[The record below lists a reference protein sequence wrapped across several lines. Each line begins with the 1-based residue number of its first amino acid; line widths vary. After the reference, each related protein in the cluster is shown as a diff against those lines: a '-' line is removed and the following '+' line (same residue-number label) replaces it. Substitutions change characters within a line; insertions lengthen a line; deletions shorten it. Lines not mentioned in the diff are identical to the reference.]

1 MSSIQEIR
9 ALGEQI
15 YDIVNDYQKGYY
27 NANDILAVDNNQ
39 GSISLIADTEDNIVK
54 TETMEV
60 YPLSSLLRGDDKGG
74 LEPDNDKIDEIANS
88 WLYLD

>member
-27 NANDILAVDNNQ
+27 NTNDILAVDNNR
-39 GSISLIADTEDNIVK
+39 GSISLIADAEDNIVK

-60 YPLSSLLRGDDKGG
+60 YPLSSLLRDDGNGG
-74 LEPDNDKIDEIANS
+74 LEPDNDRIDEIANS